1 MRKPMGIVF
10 EARQRSLD
18 RTVPLKMVR
27 AGRFAGEEDRRRFR
41 NVAEAEA
48 KLDHPNIVPVYEVG
62 EHEGHNYFSVKRI
75 EGISLAANLSGYRD
89 IPHGRRGSWPRS
101 RRRCTMPTS
110 AACSIATSNRPTS
123 SLMPA
128 VSRI

>member
-1 MRKPMGIVF
+1 MSIVF
-10 EARQRSLD
+10 EASQRSLD
-18 RTVPLKMVR
+18 RIVALKMVR

-41 NVAEAEA
+41 NEAEAVA

-62 EHEGHNYFSVKRI
+62 EHEGHNYISMKRI

-89 IPHGRRGSWPRS
+89 RPRGRRGSWPRS

-123 SLMPA
+123 CLMPA
-128 VSRI
+128 VSRT